1 MLSDH
6 TIRQLLTAGQLAVE
20 PTPDDCCFQPASID
34 LRLGA
39 DFLRIMQEGTWPVAL
54 DENEQIGIDP
64 RESVLATTAETLT
77 LPDYLVARV
86 EGKSTWGRKF
96 LMVHS
101 TAGFIDP
108 GFCGQITLE
117 LHNLSPRRLYLRA
130 GEPIA
135 QVSFERLDHA
145 AARPYGHPDLRSR
158 YQHQSGATAAR
169 DKPVSLPPLDSLL
182 LPVKPC

>member
-6 TIRQLLTAGQLAVE
+6 TIRQLLKAGQLTVTPE
-20 PTPDDCCFQPASID
+20 PEDGSFQPASID
-34 LRLGA
+34 LRLGT
-39 DFLRIMQEGTWPVAL
+39 DFIRIMQEGTWPIAL
-54 DENEQIGIDP
+54 GDGEQIGIDP
-64 RESVLATTAETLT
+64 RECVLATTAETLT

-86 EGKSTWGRKF
+86 EGKSTWGRRF

-101 TAGFIDP
+101 TAGFVDP

-117 LHNLSPRRLYLRA
+117 LHNLSPRRIHLRV

-145 AARPYGHPDLRSR
+145 AMRPYGHPDLRSR
-158 YQHQSGATAAR
+158 YQHQTGATAPR
-169 DKPVSLPPLDSLL
+169 EHQCPR
-182 LPVKPC
+182 C